1 MEIVRHRV
9 NDVREMEGLD
19 PSLGAEIDIRSRG
32 GRLILAH
39 EPHAPGPLLERY
51 LDAYAKTRPKRL
63 LILNPKEDGLDG
75 QVLAMMRRRRL
86 ENYFFLD
93 LTFPAIVRL
102 AVRGS
107 ERRVALRVS
116 EHEPASAAL
125 AMKRRVQ
132 WAWLDCF
139 SGRPAPAAAARA
151 LGAGMSVCLVSP
163 ELEGYPAAA
172 IPRFR
177 RLASSVDAVCTKHP
191 ELWR

>member
-9 NDVREMEGLD
+9 NDVREMERLD

-39 EPHAPGPLLERY
+39 EPHAKGPLLERY
-51 LDAYAKTRPKRL
+51 LDAYARARPKRL
-63 LILNPKEDGLDG
+63 LILNPKEDGLDA
-75 QVLAMMRRRRL
+75 QARAMLRRRRL
-86 ENYFFLD
+86 ENWFFLD

-102 AVRGS
+102 AVRGR

-125 AMKRRVQ
+125 AMRRKVE

-139 SGRPAPAAAARA
+139 SGKAPSGAARR
-151 LGAGMSVCLVSP
+151 LRGAMKICLVSP
-163 ELEGYPAAA
+163 ELEGYSASRIAS
-172 IPRFR
+172 FR
-177 RLASSVDAVCTKHP
+177 SLSTSVDAVCTKHP

>member
-9 NDVREMEGLD
+9 NDVREMERLD

-51 LDAYAKTRPKRL
+51 LDAYARTRPKRL
-63 LILNPKEDGLDG
+63 LILNPKEDGLDA
-75 QVLAMMRRRRL
+75 QALAMLRRL
-86 ENYFFLD
+86 
-93 LTFPAIVRL
+93 RL
-102 AVRGS
+102 AVRGP

-116 EHEPASAAL
+116 EHEPAAAAL
-125 AMKRRVQ
+125 AMKRWVK

-139 SGRPAPAAAARA
+139 SGKPPARGARA
-151 LGAGMSVCLVSP
+151 LRGAMKVCLVSP

-172 IPRFR
+172 IARFR
-177 RLASSVDAVCTKHP
+177 RLAPSVDAVCTKHP